1 MVNITC
7 HKKSAAEFNWN
18 FVTSLG
24 NALLLSNV
32 EDILLILEVGNCE
45 NDNGLKGHSSIMAF
59 AKVSTKFYL
68 VVRP

>member
-1 MVNITC
+1 MN
-7 HKKSAAEFNWN
+7 
-18 FVTSLG
+18 SLG

-32 EDILLILEVGNCE
+32 EDFLLFLEVGNCE